1 MLIYGVFSPVC
12 KNRAAFFWNKSYQ
25 KQSRCYRSCWNPL
38 DPAVIC
44 MKECKKKNK
53 IKERFI
59 GGALPLGAA
68 QFIFELYLRISS
80 VLKIKPRVRRCGSEN
95 FYLPFSFWVILVCSA
110 ETLCSCTPWPCL
122 SLTGCSTSYT
132 EESYCTVLKIAP
144 PHTHC
149 FQWRN
154 AGTLLIG
161 LLFLREKKRASI
173 EEVNRAAPLRRWTL
187 WSRSQ
192 TNAVE
197 QRTNNREF
205 ATSKTISEVDLN
217 KNKTLNLCFFFFLKK
232 KEDSRN

>member
-1 MLIYGVFSPVC
+1 MLIYGVFWPVC
-12 KNRAAFFWNKSYQ
+12 KNWAAYFSNK
-25 KQSRCYRSCWNPL
+25 SRCYRSCGNPL
-38 DPAVIC
+38 DPPVIG

-59 GGALPLGAA
+59 GGALPIWAA

-80 VLKIKPRVRRCGSEN
+80 VLKIKPCVRRCGSEN

-110 ETLCSCTPWPCL
+110 ETLCSCTPWTCL

-149 FQWRN
+149 FQCRN

-161 LLFLREKKRASI
+161 LLFLSEKKRASI
-173 EEVNRAAPLRRWTL
+173 EEVNRAAPLRWWTL
-187 WSRSQ
+187 WSGSQ

-197 QRTNNREF
+197 QRTNKHEF
-205 ATSKTISEVDLN
+205 TTSKTISEVDLN
-217 KNKTLNLCFFFFLKK
+217 KNKNWICAFLKK
-232 KEDSRN
+232 GRF